1 MIFHFLL
8 VALRGTVTQLREA
21 NLPVTNGIHLVL
33 PMICIMVLMEDK
45 MLVVT
50 TCLVLLALIKELMIG
65 SADLIRP

>member
-21 NLPVTNGIHLVL
+21 MPVTNGIHLVL

-50 TCLVLLALIKELMIG
+50 TCLVLLALIKELLIG